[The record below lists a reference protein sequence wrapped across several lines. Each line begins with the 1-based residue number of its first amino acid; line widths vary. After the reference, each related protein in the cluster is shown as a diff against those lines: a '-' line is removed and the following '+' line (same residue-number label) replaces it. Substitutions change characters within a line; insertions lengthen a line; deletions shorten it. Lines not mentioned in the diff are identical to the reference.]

1 MKNKADGSISK
12 ELSSDQFAK
21 LVLKSHEAMK
31 ATGPDGKF
39 NVLKFAKDEK
49 IRFNDAKK
57 IFLIA
62 SGMVGFHVKYSED
75 VSDLGVMV
83 SDLFK
88 LSLRKNDFEYLNS
101 KRDPKDHFK
110 VGDVFL
116 LSSSGENIVLT
127 RKPKSS

>member
-12 ELSSDQFAK
+12 ELSLDQFAK

-31 ATGPDGKF
+31 LAGPDEEF

-62 SGMVGFHVKYSED
+62 SGLVEFHVKYSEE
-75 VSDLGVMV
+75 VSGLGVKV
-83 SDLFK
+83 TDRCK

-116 LSSSGENIVLT
+116 LSSSSENIVLT